1 MKYSDIVEW
10 SAVEVAKWLV
20 SRGFDSVV
28 DTFLERDI
36 DGDQLLLLTERSLT
50 ALVKSGIMR
59 KRLWRD
65 LRLLMR
71 SLDYSA
77 SAADLT
83 AEKLAD
89 TGVEL
94 VEFTHKLVRAG
105 LQLETV
111 TREDLG
117 DLDTRLRLA
126 GVESLAGRYRVRE
139 MLEAEARAAG
149 AGGGVVVIGP
159 GDSSSRTFTS
169 LVTIHLQLRGLPVS
183 LDMATANLCA
193 TESVVLVLQHGA
205 KLAEEEDLL
214 ELVHSAQQQDK
225 RIILVTDEMFDL
237 GAVEGVLDTADL
249 EVEHVRWIHDYQE
262 AAVDKIEKLIRTGPT
277 EKTNTITCSKDFCGS
292 MDSGMDDC

>member
-10 SAVEVAKWLV
+10 NAVEVAKWLV
-20 SRGFDSVV
+20 GRGFDSVV

-36 DGDQLLLLTERSLT
+36 DGDQLLLLTERSLA

-77 SAADLT
+77 STADLT

-89 TGVEL
+89 TGVEM

-126 GVESLAGRYRVRE
+126 GVESLASRYRVRE
-139 MLEAEARAAG
+139 MLEAEARAAV

-169 LVTIHLQLRGLPVS
+169 LVTIHLQLRGLPVR
-183 LDMATANLCA
+183 LDLATANLSA
-193 TESVVLVLQHGA
+193 MESVVLVLQHGA
-205 KLAEEEDLL
+205 KLAEEEDLM
-214 ELVHSAQQQDK
+214 ELVQTAQQQDK

-237 GAVEGVLDTADL
+237 GALEGVLDTADL

-262 AAVDKIEKLIRTGPT
+262 AAVGKIEKLIRTGAT
-277 EKTNTITCSKDFCGS
+277 EKTNIITCSKDFCGS
-292 MDSGMDDC
+292 MDSGIDDC

>member
-10 SAVEVAKWLV
+10 NAVEVAKWLV
-20 SRGFDSVV
+20 GRGFDSVV
-28 DTFLERDI
+28 DTLLERDI
-36 DGDQLLLLTERSLT
+36 DGDQLLLLTERSLA
-50 ALVKSGIMR
+50 ALVKSGITR

-77 SAADLT
+77 STADLT

-126 GVESLAGRYRVRE
+126 GVESLASRFRVRE

-183 LDMATANLCA
+183 LDMATANLSA

-205 KLAEEEDLL
+205 KLAKEEDLL
-214 ELVHSAQQQDK
+214 ELVHTAQQLDK

-237 GAVEGVLDTADL
+237 STVEVVLDTADL
-249 EVEHVRWIHDYQE
+249 DVEHVRWIHDYQE
-262 AAVDKIEKLIRTGPT
+262 AAVDKIEKLIRTGAT
-277 EKTNTITCSKDFCGS
+277 EKTNIITCSKDFCGS
-292 MDSGMDDC
+292 MDSGTDDC

>member
-1 MKYSDIVEW
+1 MKYSDIVKW

-20 SRGFDSVV
+20 GRGFGSVV

-89 TGVEL
+89 TGAEL

-126 GVESLAGRYRVRE
+126 GVESLAGRFR
-139 MLEAEARAAG
+139 
-149 AGGGVVVIGP
+149 
-159 GDSSSRTFTS
+159 
-169 LVTIHLQLRGLPVS
+169 
-183 LDMATANLCA
+183 
-193 TESVVLVLQHGA
+193 
-205 KLAEEEDLL
+205 
-214 ELVHSAQQQDK
+214 
-225 RIILVTDEMFDL
+225 
-237 GAVEGVLDTADL
+237 
-249 EVEHVRWIHDYQE
+249 
-262 AAVDKIEKLIRTGPT
+262 
-277 EKTNTITCSKDFCGS
+277 
-292 MDSGMDDC
+292 